1 MPLREAVEAA
11 IEALLFV
18 ASEALD
24 AKRIAK
30 LTGEDERAV
39 ALALQALEE
48 RYSNGGIVL
57 RQIAGGYRLATSSAV
72 RDVVEAYL
80 LPPKTTLST
89 PALEALAIVAHM
101 QPVTK
106 GEIEAIRGVNSDSV
120 VSTLLD
126 RGLIAEAGRK
136 DVVGRPMTYKTTPL
150 FLESFGLRSLDDLP
164 QLELEPGQPL
174 ELNLILPAA
183 APTSDVV
190 RCTRCEVRCGSSRLL
205 QRPLQHAGRFGL
217 SAAARDRRHRLRHR
231 TGQRSADREWLQH
244 HRRRSVRTD
253 ARCRQRALSGSA
265 SGCAGPPS
273 RCRSAMGRST
283 RDLRASISSC
293 RSSGGHSRNQTR
305 AATARHRRDLV
316 EEPHER

>member
-1 MPLREAVEAA
+1 VDTQELTDEQDLQPEAQELHAAAEAVLPA

-24 AKRIAK
+24 AKRIGK
-30 LTGEDERAV
+30 LTGEDDRAV

-57 RQIAGGYRLATSSAV
+57 RQVAGGYRFATASSV
-72 RDVVEAYL
+72 RGVVEAYL
-80 LPPKTTLST
+80 LPPKTSFST

-120 VSTLLD
+120 VNTLTE
-126 RGLIAEAGRK
+126 RGMIAEAGRK

-174 ELNLILPAA
+174 ELNLILP
-183 APTSDVV
+183 P
-190 RCTRCEVRCGSSRLL
+190 EV
-205 QRPLQHAGRFGL
+205 PKA
-217 SAAARDRRHRLRHR
+217 
-231 TGQRSADREWLQH
+231 E
-244 HRRRSVRTD
+244 
-253 ARCRQRALSGSA
+253 
-265 SGCAGPPS
+265 
-273 RCRSAMGRST
+273 
-283 RDLRASISSC
+283 
-293 RSSGGHSRNQTR
+293 
-305 AATARHRRDLV
+305 
-316 EEPHER
+316 EEPEVST

>member
-1 MPLREAVEAA
+1 MTDESQDLSAEAQELHAAAEGVQAA

-18 ASEALD
+18 ASESLD
-24 AKRIAK
+24 TKRIAK

-57 RQIAGGYRLATSSAV
+57 RQIAGGYRFATSSSV

-120 VSTLLD
+120 TSTLLD

-174 ELNLILPAA
+174 ELNL
-183 APTSDVV
+183 
-190 RCTRCEVRCGSSRLL
+190 
-205 QRPLQHAGRFGL
+205 
-217 SAAARDRRHRLRHR
+217 
-231 TGQRSADREWLQH
+231 
-244 HRRRSVRTD
+244 
-253 ARCRQRALSGSA
+253 
-265 SGCAGPPS
+265 
-273 RCRSAMGRST
+273 
-283 RDLRASISSC
+283 
-293 RSSGGHSRNQTR
+293 
-305 AATARHRRDLV
+305 LV
-316 EEPHER
+316 PQEPE